1 MKNLLYI
8 GNQLK
13 HNKGTVTSI
22 DSLGPLLEKEGYAIA
37 YASSKPIKLFR
48 LIDMLYTV
56 LKNRKKVDV
65 VLIDTYSTL
74 NYYYAFFV
82 SQLCRILKLKYI
94 PILHGGNLPHR
105 LNQYPKL
112 SKRIFNTAYKIIS
125 PSKYIKSEFET
136 LGYSNVKCIP
146 NSIEINKYPTETK
159 KYDSVRLL
167 WVRSFSEIYN
177 PMLAVTILK
186 FLQDQGFSAELCM
199 IGPEKDGSL
208 QQCKKYAKELNVD
221 VYFPGKLSKTEW
233 IKLSY
238 DYNIFINTTNYDNMP
253 VSVIEAMALGFPI
266 ISTNVGGMPFLI
278 DNHKDGVLVNPD
290 DANGFVN
297 QIKNII
303 SNPKEAIMLGNNAR
317 KKAESFNWDLIKQE
331 WISLLK

>member
-105 LNQYPKL
+105 LKQYPKL
-112 SKRIFNTAYKIIS
+112 SNRIFNTAYKIIS

-208 QQCKKYAKELNVD
+208 QQCKKYTKELNVD
-221 VYFPGKLSKTEW
+221 VYFPGKLSKAEW

-278 DNHKDGVLVNPD
+278 NNNHEGLLVEPND
-290 DANGFVN
+290 VEGFIIA
-297 QIKNII
+297 IKKII
-303 SNPKEAIMLGNNAR
+303 SDSKKTTQLVKNAR
-317 KKAESFNWDLIKQE
+317 EKAEMFDWGKIKHQ
-331 WISLLK
+331 WLSLVE